1 MTNELNEQIEEET
14 KGFITK
20 IGEILGSTKS
30 DKEKDD
36 EKDDGSKKQ
45 QREREDQGSGTSE
58 KELHVRRG
66 AGRRDRRAGQ
76 QAEKHPEK

>member
-1 MTNELNEQIEEET
+1 MTKELNEQIEEET
-14 KGFITK
+14 KGFIAK

-45 QREREDQGSGTSE
+45 PDFVTAADFDDFKRLSRFTIWISMNLTHKILKDL
-58 KELHVRRG
+58 K
-66 AGRRDRRAGQ
+66 
-76 QAEKHPEK
+76 